1 MAVEILMPALSPTM
15 TEGNLAKW
23 LKKEGDSISAGDVIA
38 EIETDKAVMEV
49 EAVDEGVLAK
59 VLVPEKTQGVKVNQL
74 IAVIKEDG
82 DSDKDV
88 EELVSKFAN
97 NNAQAA
103 KKEPDSAKEPEPA
116 APSSPAAVAPTAH
129 GGRVFASPLAKRIAG
144 QEGVDIAAIAGSGPK
159 GRVIKADVLAA
170 KGQGG
175 AASAGFAMPATTS
188 MAAGRNAQESIAEP
202 HSTMRQVIA
211 KRLLESKQKVP
222 HFYLTQDIR
231 LDKLMAERAQ
241 INAAAPLDKEGK
253 PAYKV
258 SVNDLVIKAVACCLR
273 DHPEVNSAWT
283 DEAMLR
289 YTNVDVSVAV
299 AIDGGL
305 ITPIVKNADQK
316 GIITISQEMKQ
327 LAQRAKKNQLAPEE
341 FQGGGFSISNL
352 GMYGMKDFKAIINP
366 PQSSILAIGAGE
378 ERPVVVNGELK
389 VGIVMTVSL
398 SCDHRVVDGAAAAE
412 FMASFKKYMETPILM
427 LV

>member
-74 IAVIKEDG
+74 IAVLKEDG

-103 KKEPDSAKEPEPA
+103 KKESASAREPEPA
-116 APSSPAAVAPTAH
+116 APSSPAAVAPAAT

-159 GRVIKADVLAA
+159 GRVIKTDVLAA

-175 AASAGFAMPATTS
+175 AATAGFAMPATTS

-316 GIITISQEMKQ
+316 GIIAISQEMKQ
-327 LAQRAKKNQLAPEE
+327 LAHRAKKNQLAPEE

>member
-74 IAVIKEDG
+74 IAVLKEDG

-103 KKEPDSAKEPEPA
+103 KKESASAKEPEPA

-129 GGRVFASPLAKRIAG
+129 GDRVFASPLAKRIAG

-316 GIITISQEMKQ
+316 GIVTISQEMKQ

>member
-74 IAVIKEDG
+74 IAVLKEDG

-103 KKEPDSAKEPEPA
+103 KKESDSAKEPEPA

-253 PAYKV
+253 PAYKI

>member
-1 MAVEILMPALSPTM
+1 
-15 TEGNLAKW
+15 
-23 LKKEGDSISAGDVIA
+23 
-38 EIETDKAVMEV
+38 
-49 EAVDEGVLAK
+49 
-59 VLVPEKTQGVKVNQL
+59 
-74 IAVIKEDG
+74 
-82 DSDKDV
+82 
-88 EELVSKFAN
+88 
-97 NNAQAA
+97 
-103 KKEPDSAKEPEPA
+103 
-116 APSSPAAVAPTAH
+116 
-129 GGRVFASPLAKRIAG
+129 VFASPLAKRIAG

-316 GIITISQEMKQ
+316 GIVTISQEMKQ

>member
-74 IAVIKEDG
+74 IAVLKEDG

-129 GGRVFASPLAKRIAG
+129 GDRVFASPLAKRIAG

-175 AASAGFAMPATTS
+175 AATADFAMPATTS

-241 INAAAPLDKEGK
+241 INAVAPLDKEGK

-299 AIDGGL
+299 AIEGGL